1 MEVFDNLF
9 NRCKLGH
16 IFQKRSR
23 HFENPLDLK
32 QVLIR
37 WPEMVYLKSVI
48 LIGLTTEQYT
58 YLITNNDIRNRVSIF
73 FSICLICLT

>member
-37 WPEMVYLKSVI
+37 WPEMVYLKPVI
-48 LIGLTTEQYT
+48 LIGLTT
-58 YLITNNDIRNRVSIF
+58 
-73 FSICLICLT
+73 